1 MHSKRAAPATKVI
14 TAAACIG
21 GAWLALRFLLPW
33 TAPMLLAFAS
43 ALILEP
49 GVKAMSG
56 RIPRSAAAGI
66 LVLAFLAVFG
76 FGAWL
81 ILSRAFRELGHLGE
95 RLPEIISAISTGIG
109 RLETALGGFIRRL
122 PPELRGALN
131 SAGTGLRDY
140 LSALPAKL
148 SAKAV
153 EVFTGFV
160 SDLPTWLLFAVT
172 WVMGLYFISAAYP
185 SLVAFLKRQIP
196 PRIFIKLQSVKR
208 SLQQSF
214 GKFIKA
220 QLIMSA
226 ISFGVMLLLFLLLR
240 VGYALVPALLIALID
255 ALPVFG
261 AGTVLLPWAA
271 WELLGG
277 DPNRGLGLAIGYAGL
292 TILRSCIQ
300 AKLLG
305 DQLGLHPAVTLL
317 AIYAGWKAMGIWG
330 MLLFPM
336 AAIGLKRLNESGL
349 IKLWKGADTNDR
361 SNLQHNS
368 GGSHEY
374 SGGNEYP
381 SR

>member
-1 MHSKRAAPATKVI
+1 MHSKRAAPASVVL

-21 GAWLALRFLLPW
+21 GVWLALRFLLPW

-43 ALILEP
+43 ALVLEP
-49 GVKAMSG
+49 GVKALSA
-56 RIPRSAAAGI
+56 RLPRSAAAGV

-76 FGAWL
+76 FGAWF

-95 RLPEIISAISTGIG
+95 RLPEIISALSSGME
-109 RLETALGGFIRRL
+109 RLETTLGGFIHRL
-122 PPELRGALN
+122 PPELRGALD
-131 SAGTGLRDY
+131 SAGEGVRDY
-140 LSALPAKL
+140 LAALPAKL

-153 EVFTGFV
+153 ELFTLFV
-160 SDLPTWLLFAVT
+160 SNLPTWLLFAVT

-185 SLVAFLKRQIP
+185 SLVAFLRRQIP
-196 PRIFIKLQSVKR
+196 PRIFSKLRSVKR

-226 ISFGVMLLLFLLLR
+226 ISFFVVLLLFLLLR
-240 VGYALVPALLIALID
+240 VDYALVLAFFIAVID

-277 DPNRGLGLAIGYAGL
+277 DPNRGLGLAIGYAAL

-336 AAIGLKRLNESGL
+336 LAIALKRLNESGL
-349 IKLWKGADTNDR
+349 IKLWKGANTNDR
-361 SNLQHNS
+361 NNFQHNS
-368 GGSHEY
+368 GNGNEY